1 MTTWDE
7 LRVILTRLRDE
18 QPGVVLAFPN
28 PSRQE
33 AQPPPYQ
40 IMLAPT
46 AVAVAEDLH
55 TRFGDSV
62 ELRVGALPY
71 PPGLPLRRPP
81 LTEPPADLLSPHQA
95 TVELDGPAVVR
106 SGHAL
111 HHALLLRNQSGDEL
125 KIATTNGQ
133 LTTAVVDPATG
144 EMVGGFAGAQALPL
158 ITYRVAPGQ
167 TEPIPLLTG
176 TASFTPRLGYT
187 VPPGSWGIQATLI
200 LGRGSRDSP
209 HRRTPVLPLTI
220 TA

>member
-71 PPGLPLRRPP
+71 RPASPCGGHLSPNHPPTCSARTRRP
-81 LTEPPADLLSPHQA
+81 
-95 TVELDGPAVVR
+95 
-106 SGHAL
+106 
-111 HHALLLRNQSGDEL
+111 
-125 KIATTNGQ
+125 
-133 LTTAVVDPATG
+133 
-144 EMVGGFAGAQALPL
+144 
-158 ITYRVAPGQ
+158 
-167 TEPIPLLTG
+167 
-176 TASFTPRLGYT
+176 
-187 VPPGSWGIQATLI
+187 
-200 LGRGSRDSP
+200 
-209 HRRTPVLPLTI
+209 
-220 TA
+220 